1 MAISMI
7 TNAAA
12 DYSGLNNSEAVSK
25 AAVQAVSKLP
35 AKGIKEGSTS
45 TLADLSSGHTSD
57 EPQKG
62 AEAKRIK
69 SLMDDTNNRIRG
81 ARRRCEYS
89 YHEDVNIVSIKVINS
104 DTQEVIKEIPPDEAI
119 KTLKKIREIAGILV
133 DEKR

>member
-45 TLADLSSGHTSD
+45 ASADLSSGHTSD
-57 EPQKG
+57 ELQKD
-62 AEAKRIK
+62 AEAKRIR
-69 SLMDDTNNRIRG
+69 SLMDDTNNRIRE

-89 YHEDVNIVSIKVINS
+89 YHEDVNIISIKVINS

-119 KTLKKIREIAGILV
+119 KTLEKIRELAGILV